1 MARKQTLASLLGQ
14 SDKRVQVDVDVSQPT
29 LTPTS
34 VQGGA
39 YNVVT
44 QGIPKSNTAG
54 QLANALGNLSPV
66 LKEYGNIQEEAGTR
80 AALAITDPDKMLE
93 ELKKD
98 DPDTFLSYKRNQA
111 YRNTLYKKTLNFK
124 VLPALSTDSSVILNE
139 GLQKH
144 GGNVSGFV
152 AQDLDPYLEKQWES
166 FSNEVGDYANDPTA
180 RALWTEVTTQW
191 RQQTIEN
198 YNGKIDTFN
207 QAGTAQELGL
217 SISASGERKFDETTG
232 NVIAPT
238 FTNIPQTLQS
248 YDDLL
253 ADDGMI
259 DPTKRTALLASEV
272 AVQIQTLVT
281 AGRLDDAQLL
291 MDMTLATKINGKP
304 VFKTADSL
312 DKLNVQQKA
321 IDLARDNDD
330 TVSKTDARRIFKGKV
345 LTVYE
350 DIDFVDSIDA
360 MPADLRTVTN
370 DIFRSIDPDI
380 SDDQINQILSQVFAD
395 PVSASNGL
403 NNALQALATNSG
415 DSGSDLFFSTK
426 ADVNKELQFI
436 QRSPRLSNLLDVN
449 EKETALEEF
458 REWKAQNPQKS
469 AKQWITTTSQNFVV
483 FDELQNLDEDLS
495 KANFIYTDPF
505 FKQTPTLLGKSLDAK
520 EAALNV
526 GISADQQV
534 ANDVFKASA
543 LARLEGDIEDYARTI
558 SDEPDKEALLQ
569 SYITQRVG
577 ELTNRYGDY
586 HEALLASSII
596 TDPVA
601 VQLREAYV
609 DAPKKSK
616 PKRMAKE
623 VYETIKKPELKYT
636 ADFIAE
642 ERKTMARRG
651 DTLQLGRS
659 LLEQGYSSWDPTS
672 YEYLEETSLSVQDV
686 QLFGSEG
693 QLNLVVS
700 KWREVFEKE
709 VLLEPLTDEEEAIKD
724 EFQNFGIA
732 NIGDLAAFEQ
742 AQKLLLT
749 DTD

>member
-1 MARKQTLASLLGQ
+1 
-14 SDKRVQVDVDVSQPT
+14 
-29 LTPTS
+29 
-34 VQGGA
+34 
-39 YNVVT
+39 
-44 QGIPKSNTAG
+44 
-54 QLANALGNLSPV
+54 
-66 LKEYGNIQEEAGTR
+66 
-80 AALAITDPDKMLE
+80 
-93 ELKKD
+93 
-98 DPDTFLSYKRNQA
+98 
-111 YRNTLYKKTLNFK
+111 
-124 VLPALSTDSSVILNE
+124 
-139 GLQKH
+139 
-144 GGNVSGFV
+144 
-152 AQDLDPYLEKQWES
+152 
-166 FSNEVGDYANDPTA
+166 
-180 RALWTEVTTQW
+180 
-191 RQQTIEN
+191 
-198 YNGKIDTFN
+198 
-207 QAGTAQELGL
+207 
-217 SISASGERKFDETTG
+217 
-232 NVIAPT
+232 
-238 FTNIPQTLQS
+238 
-248 YDDLL
+248 
-253 ADDGMI
+253 
-259 DPTKRTALLASEV
+259 
-272 AVQIQTLVT
+272 
-281 AGRLDDAQLL
+281 
-291 MDMTLATKINGKP
+291 
-304 VFKTADSL
+304 
-312 DKLNVQQKA
+312 
-321 IDLARDNDD
+321 
-330 TVSKTDARRIFKGKV
+330 
-345 LTVYE
+345 
-350 DIDFVDSIDA
+350 

-370 DIFRSIDPDI
+370 DIFRSIAPDI

-449 EKETALEEF
+449 EKETALADF
-458 REWKAQNPQKS
+458 REWKSQNPQKS

-483 FDELQNLDEDLS
+483 FDELKNLDEELS

-505 FKQTPTLLGKSLDAK
+505 FKQTPDLLGKSLDAK

-526 GISADQQV
+526 GLQPDQQV

-558 SDEPDKEALLQ
+558 ANEPDKEALLQ

-586 HEALLASSII
+586 HQALLASDII

-616 PKRMAKE
+616 PKGMKKE

-636 ADFIAE
+636 ADFLAE

-709 VLLEPLTDEEEAIKD
+709 VLLEPLSAEEEAIKD

-732 NIGDLAAFEQ
+732 NIGDLATFEQ